1 MSHLPLLPAFKTSR
15 ARRGAVAV
23 MALIVILVGAILFQA
38 YTSHVLADLKA
49 AGTFDRYAQLQ
60 GERRAIAN
68 LVRESV
74 LEYYER
80 PRLGQPEVGLTEIL
94 NGYLASMKGASS
106 IDYAAAV
113 VGSAFPNPAKDAFW
127 PNLDPSNI
135 DGDVPVT
142 GGRIHPISL
151 PPDLAH
157 SRIARYFDP
166 GAKALSI
173 QDSGGA
179 NDIFQIDVTRNGGTD
194 GTDAVFHYYV
204 RLFQVPVTDENLI
217 AYCTSDKAANI
228 PADPPELPDS
238 VKTAIANRSI
248 SALALSK
255 MNGPGATLFAS
266 SPNSYPFLFREL
278 FSAASSLWEYVFY
291 VNEDKTTHNAVNY
304 ASDLFPTEEGVYV
317 LSDPYNLS
325 GVTQGLTDL
334 TNMNGSTGFDPDWR
348 DAADNHVS
356 SGGYRVDED
365 GNFLYNSPG
374 VTVTVG
380 GVTYGDTSPAGGDGI
395 INEDLNWDGTGN
407 TEGDAAVAISLGL
420 APAKTTPVK
429 VFWTF
434 DLDKIPDPTTG
445 DLNFRRVYVH
455 LPENLTGEPISTAAN
470 STITIT
476 DTGVGTTSGP
486 VKPVILCIE
495 GWSRANNLINGH
507 PYPDNFTVYL
517 RQDGGKLA
525 DQQLMIYA
533 VGTDLNVETDCDL
546 DGAILLD
553 DKLAGLSFSGK
564 LNLKGLLAWH
574 GGMSAP
580 NVATPSVNVNS
591 ANLSVARLGSSAFRA
606 VAPRFLVVD
615 VQSCV
620 TE

>member
-1 MSHLPLLPAFKTSR
+1 
-15 ARRGAVAV
+15 

-217 AYCTSDKAANI
+217 AYGTSDKAANI

>member
-217 AYCTSDKAANI
+217 AYGTSDKAANI

>member
-1 MSHLPLLPAFKTSR
+1 MSHIPLLPAFKTSR

-60 GERRAIAN
+60 GERRAISN

-113 VGSAFPNPAKDAFW
+113 VGSAFPGADKDAFW
-127 PNLDPSNI
+127 PHLDPANI
-135 DGDVPVT
+135 DGDVSVN
-142 GGRIHPISL
+142 GGRIHPINL

-157 SRIARYFDP
+157 SRLARYFDP
-166 GAKALSI
+166 GAKVLSI
-173 QDSGGA
+173 QNGA
-179 NDIFQIDVTRNGGTD
+179 GSSDIFQIDVTRDGGTG

-217 AYCTSDKAANI
+217 AYGTSDKAANI
-228 PADPPELPDS
+228 PANPPELPDS
-238 VKTAIANRSI
+238 VKTAISDGSI

-266 SPNSYPFLFREL
+266 TDSYPFLFREL

-291 VNEDKTTHNAVNY
+291 VNKDVLTNNAVNY

-325 GVTQGLTDL
+325 GVSLGLTDVS
-334 TNMNGSTGFDPDWR
+334 NMDGSTGFDPDWR
-348 DAADNHVS
+348 DAADQHVS
-356 SGGYRVDED
+356 VNGYRVDDD
-365 GNFLYNSPG
+365 GNFLYNAPG
-374 VTVTVG
+374 VTVTIG
-380 GVTYGDTSPAGGDGI
+380 GVTYGDTNSNGI
-395 INEDLNWDGTGN
+395 IDEDLDGSGTGN
-407 TEGDAAVAISLGL
+407 TEGDAAVAVALNL

-445 DLNFRRVYVH
+445 DLNYRRVYVH
-455 LPENLTGEPISTAAN
+455 LPESLAGEPISTAAN

-486 VKPVILCIE
+486 TKPVILCIE

-533 VGTDLNVETDCDL
+533 VGANLNVETDCAL

>member
-1 MSHLPLLPAFKTSR
+1 
-15 ARRGAVAV
+15 